1 MATLFPTAALEICYA
16 CVCCLPHTDRV
27 GQQAQS
33 SKSHGLI
40 TGGYSMEAR
49 DLEYFAVAAELGNLR
64 RAAEVLNLSQPAL
77 SKSLRRLE
85 RAAGAKL
92 VKRTQSGIELTAVGI
107 ALLPHAKRMRL
118 SFEEISRELKE
129 STHGVGILRIG
140 VAPVQMRTLLGPACV
155 QLHRESPKV
164 ILRITI
170 AGNDQLLPALA
181 AGNLDVTLCGIPAH
195 PTKDLVQDRIQEDRF
210 SIYSA
215 AHHKLAARRKLGM
228 ADLAGQKWALPPAG
242 SLSRKLLQHAIE
254 SAGAGPLNIVMETFA
269 LMPKLQLVAET
280 DVLGFA
286 PWREVQDLTS
296 NLGLVELPVSGLEIT
311 RLVGI
316 SYRKDAYSPPSLQR
330 FVEIVKNCARGS
342 SGQSSRK

>member
-164 ILRITI
+164 I
-170 AGNDQLLPALA
+170 
-181 AGNLDVTLCGIPAH
+181 
-195 PTKDLVQDRIQEDRF
+195 
-210 SIYSA
+210 
-215 AHHKLAARRKLGM
+215 
-228 ADLAGQKWALPPAG
+228 
-242 SLSRKLLQHAIE
+242 
-254 SAGAGPLNIVMETFA
+254 
-269 LMPKLQLVAET
+269 
-280 DVLGFA
+280 
-286 PWREVQDLTS
+286 
-296 NLGLVELPVSGLEIT
+296 
-311 RLVGI
+311 
-316 SYRKDAYSPPSLQR
+316 
-330 FVEIVKNCARGS
+330 
-342 SGQSSRK
+342 